1 MNELTQFREIWSML
15 WGKWRNASVALS
27 PLDSVSP
34 EIMAIE
40 TELKPIAIK
49 LLNAKNEMAEELFSS
64 ACAIRDQN
72 AGKVI
77 NLRAA
82 VDISNVC
89 RVNCGYCPMR
99 RDNLRYVRVNRAT
112 VEQIVLA
119 IRSAHLLGFRQLF
132 LQSGEDPLVVGTVVE
147 ALRVIGEERNGWHVV
162 LNLGNLSFGE
172 YQTLRQA
179 GAHGYLVKHET
190 ANPILHLAYRGETLQ
205 KRVQH
210 ALWAREAGFY
220 VGSGIIL
227 GLPRQTDEDLAD
239 DLIFLGRFDSS
250 MMASCAPFTPSDE
263 LPAEFRNHPSGD
275 FEKTRRF
282 IALLRHCFPA
292 ARIPATSNLDSDRM
306 PGSTSRRKSG
316 QAEAIEAGA
325 SGITVQFTPLEVE
338 KDYGLYDRG
347 FKRHLVYMEKAEQVA
362 RETNLPLDLV
372 RQ

>member
-1 MNELTQFREIWSML
+1 MNELTQFREIWSKL
-15 WGKWRNASVALS
+15 WEKWHNASIALS
-27 PLDSVSP
+27 PLDSIPP
-34 EIMAIE
+34 EILTLEA
-40 TELKPIAIK
+40 ELKPLLVA
-49 LLNAKNEMAEELFSS
+49 LLNASDPEAEELFAS
-64 ACAIRDQN
+64 ARAIRDQS
-72 AGKVI
+72 AGRVI

-89 RVNCGYCPMR
+89 RVNCSYCPMR
-99 RDNLRYVRVNRAT
+99 RDNLRYVQVNRAT

-119 IRSAHLLGFRQLF
+119 TRSAHVLGFRQLF
-132 LQSGEDPLVVGTVVE
+132 LQSGEDPLVVGTVIK

-162 LNLGNLSFGE
+162 LNLGNLSLGE
-172 YQTLRQA
+172 YRALRQV
-179 GAHGYLVKHET
+179 GAHGYLIKHET

-227 GLPRQTDEDLAD
+227 GLPKQTDEDLAND
-239 DLIFLGRFDSS
+239 FIFLGRFDSS
-250 MMASCAPFTPSDE
+250 VMASCAPFTPSDE
-263 LPAEFRNHPSGD
+263 LPAEFRNYPSGD

-306 PGSTSRRKSG
+306 TRASGDRKSG

-325 SGITVQFTPLEVE
+325 NGITVQFTPLEIE

-347 FKRHLVYMEKAEQVA
+347 FKRHLVYVEKAEQVA
-362 RETNLPLDLV
+362 QETNLPLDLV
-372 RQ
+372 R